1 MEEGARETVWGWRK
15 VPGRRSGAGGRCQVP
30 VCRSSKG
37 SMMDQ
42 VLGRSVFL
50 PEEGEADWQPVLEGF
65 FDSDRDTVFLHLK

>member
-1 MEEGARETVWGWRK
+1 MLEEGARK
-15 VPGRRSGAGGRCQVP
+15 KVP